1 MEKRLNRS
9 FMLRKTKV
17 QLKMSKKRKKL
28 KVLKAASG
36 RDAGMGMGGKTGG
49 GKSSGGGGGRDTD
62 FQQRGMSKADYAK
75 SKQSQNFGGRQDKTV
90 TARKSP
96 PQLPVIGPTT
106 YLANKMIQGFYN
118 AKNLKEQKK
127 EDVLGGEMLTTGKR
141 TTTTMTRDS
150 DQGKDP
156 MILPKVAVK
165 PTFPIPLQKVTPRK
179 FAFELKRGGLSGGV
193 KSGPPPKRGP
203 NPQGMKKGGMA
214 CPHRPDGIRGQGAAI
229 KGFKFTGV
237 K

>member
-1 MEKRLNRS
+1 
-9 FMLRKTKV
+9 MLRKTKV

-28 KVLKAASG
+28 KVKKLRGGGADMGASSG
-36 RDAGMGMGGKTGG
+36 APGPGDTGGAGGFDKDTSQFGERGSSPTSTGG
-49 GKSSGGGGGRDTD
+49 GRSTPPTKT
-62 FQQRGMSKADYAK
+62 
-75 SKQSQNFGGRQDKTV
+75 TV

-127 EDVLGGEMLTTGKR
+127 EDVLGGEMLTTGRR
-141 TTTTMTRDS
+141 TATTPIRD
-150 DQGKDP
+150 KDP
-156 MILPKVAVK
+156 MILPQVAVK
-165 PTFPIPLQKVTPRK
+165 PTVPIPLQKVTPRK